1 MTGSWRCYR
10 RVQYDEVTVLG
21 AVVIEVDDE
30 VLVPEED
37 CLLRSL
43 RDSSAL
49 FFLRWLAKE
58 KCICTII

>member
-1 MTGSWRCYR
+1 M
-10 RVQYDEVTVLG
+10 TVLG
-21 AVVIEVDDE
+21 VVVIEVDDE

-37 CLLRSL
+37 CRVRSL

-58 KCICTII
+58 K